1 MKKIILS
8 IAMIFSLGLIADD
21 HLPENFSKYQ
31 SNFLFSCPMP
41 NACLAAFDEYMNSPE
56 VKSQNYEVDVY
67 AVLHNGWDDATHG
80 VSWYYKNADEYAKSN
95 LIFATSDAGKKFR
108 AKLNEIGV
116 EQVQENLSVHT
127 IGVTSGGPT
136 TDNAVSLR
144 WSMNV
149 TNPAEFLPLWTS
161 FSKSLEKYD
170 WSANAYGLQSHYLG
184 NNGTGITHEIW
195 AAFSSPQAA
204 LAFLDGM
211 LGSKEF
217 AEYSPKQAEYSE
229 FIRSYMEVSLNM
241 YNPD

>member
-8 IAMIFSLGLIADD
+8 IAMIASLGLIADD

-127 IGVTSGGPT
+127 IGVSSGGPT

-217 AEYSPKQAEYSE
+217 AEYSPKQAEYSQ

>member
-8 IAMIFSLGLIADD
+8 IAMISSLGLIADD

-116 EQVQENLSVHT
+116 EQIQENLSVHT
-127 IGVTSGGPT
+127 IGVSSGGPT

>member
-8 IAMIFSLGLIADD
+8 MAMIFSLGLIADD

-95 LIFATSDAGKKFR
+95 LIYATSDAGKKFR

-127 IGVTSGGPT
+127 IGVSSGGPT

-217 AEYSPKQAEYSE
+217 AEYSPKQAENSE

>member
-8 IAMIFSLGLIADD
+8 IAMISSLGLIADD

-127 IGVTSGGPT
+127 IGVSSGGPT

>member
-8 IAMIFSLGLIADD
+8 MAMIFSLGLIADD

-127 IGVTSGGPT
+127 IGVSSGGPT

>member
-8 IAMIFSLGLIADD
+8 IAMISSLGLIADD

-95 LIFATSDAGKKFR
+95 LIYATSDAGKKFR

-127 IGVTSGGPT
+127 IGVSSGGPT

-217 AEYSPKQAEYSE
+217 AEYSPKQAENSE

>member
-8 IAMIFSLGLIADD
+8 IAMISSLGLIADD

-116 EQVQENLSVHT
+116 EQIQENLSVHT
-127 IGVTSGGPT
+127 IGVSSGGPT

-217 AEYSPKQAEYSE
+217 AEYSPKQAEYSQ

>member
-1 MKKIILS
+1 MKRIILS
-8 IAMIFSLGLIADD
+8 IAMISSLGLIADD

-127 IGVTSGGPT
+127 IGVSSGGPT

>member
-8 IAMIFSLGLIADD
+8 IAMVSSLGLIADD

-127 IGVTSGGPT
+127 IGVSSGGPT

-217 AEYSPKQAEYSE
+217 AEYSPKQAEYSQ

>member
-8 IAMIFSLGLIADD
+8 MAMIFSLGLIADD

-217 AEYSPKQAEYSE
+217 AEYSPKQAENSE

>member
-8 IAMIFSLGLIADD
+8 IAMVSSLGLIADD

-116 EQVQENLSVHT
+116 EQIQENLSVHT
-127 IGVTSGGPT
+127 IGVSSGGPT

-217 AEYSPKQAEYSE
+217 AEYSPKQAEYSQ

>member
-1 MKKIILS
+1 
-8 IAMIFSLGLIADD
+8 
-21 HLPENFSKYQ
+21 
-31 SNFLFSCPMP
+31 
-41 NACLAAFDEYMNSPE
+41 
-56 VKSQNYEVDVY
+56 
-67 AVLHNGWDDATHG
+67 
-80 VSWYYKNADEYAKSN
+80 
-95 LIFATSDAGKKFR
+95 
-108 AKLNEIGV
+108 
-116 EQVQENLSVHT
+116 
-127 IGVTSGGPT
+127 
-136 TDNAVSLR
+136 
-144 WSMNV
+144 MNV

-217 AEYSPKQAEYSE
+217 AEYSPKQAEYSQ

>member
-127 IGVTSGGPT
+127 IGVSSGGPT